1 MFESTNANVV
11 YEQFF
16 QPEPI
21 MRNRKVRA
29 SSSGFNVI
37 QVSELDLEGK
47 PKRTTYEVT
56 EPDGSVA
63 GLFGSLKE
71 ADDFFMMLC
80 RLSSQN
86 FAT

>member
-1 MFESTNANVV
+1 MFESTSTYDVCN
-11 YEQFF
+11 QFL

-37 QVSELDLEGK
+37 QVSELDEEGR

-80 RLSSQN
+80 RLTRQN

>member
-16 QPEPI
+16 QLEPI

>member
-1 MFESTNANVV
+1 MFESTNAFVV
-11 YEQFF
+11 CDPFVQL
-16 QPEPI
+16 EPI
-21 MRNRKVRA
+21 MRNRKIRA

-37 QVSELDLEGK
+37 QVSELDDEGN

-71 ADDFFMMLC
+71 ADDFFKMLC
-80 RLSSQN
+80 RLSRQN